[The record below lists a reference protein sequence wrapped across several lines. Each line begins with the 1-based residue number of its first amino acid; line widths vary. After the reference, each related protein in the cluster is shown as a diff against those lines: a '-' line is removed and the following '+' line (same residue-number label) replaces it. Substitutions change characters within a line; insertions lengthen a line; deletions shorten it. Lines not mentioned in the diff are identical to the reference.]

1 MRVRTSS
8 ARALVLFT
16 GLGQRIRRK
25 VAEAEALT
33 LADAKAEALEASSG
47 PLKTP
52 ELRRRDHP
60 YARRHGE
67 ATEDPEVINEQ
78 SGRFKRSWRSVR
90 PTRTGNRLRSRLENT
105 DDKAPYM
112 HGTEAMLPRPII
124 RRVKRRIRRIRR
136 YRVQRALWAAVLST
150 TS

>member
-1 MRVRTSS
+1 MTVRVST
-8 ARALVLFT
+8 ARALALYT
-16 GLGQRIRRK
+16 GLGARIRRR
-25 VAEAEALT
+25 VADAEALT
-33 LADAKAEALEASSG
+33 LADAKEEAIIASSG

-78 SGRFKRSWRSVR
+78 TGRFKRSWRSVR
-90 PTRTGNRLRSRLENT
+90 PTRTGNLLRSRLENT
-105 DDKAPYM
+105 DEKAPYM
-112 HGTEAMLPRPII
+112 HGTETMLPRPII

-136 YRVQRALWAAVLST
+136 YRVQRALWAAVLT
-150 TS
+150 T